1 MILTSI
7 SSRKQQMSTS
17 RNELPVLEGMK
28 GSLVREPPRNRE
40 DEIRLSLM
48 GLAALF
54 SYLGFW
60 RSFSPIDFVAIA
72 ATLVGGYPVFVETFH
87 SLRHRS
93 INMEVSMTV
102 AIVAS
107 LLVGQFTASVV
118 VTFFVLLSEF
128 IEAYAV
134 DKGRAT
140 IVKLERSI
148 PRRALVRRDG
158 REIETAVESIQPGET
173 VIVRDGERIPVDGNL
188 VKGSGF
194 VNQSAITGEAIA
206 VEKLVGSRVFAGSV
220 DQSGVFEV
228 RTEKVGNETVFGQI
242 IKLVEEAESRKAPI
256 QRISDKLAAWLVEFT
271 IVFAVITFVVTRNLI
286 STISVIVVAGACG
299 VAAGTPLAI
308 VAVMGGLAKKGV
320 IVKGGVYVQ
329 EMSKVDTVVIDK
341 TGTLTLGDPEVT
353 DVVGLDGCSEKQVL
367 TYASAAERFSKHPL
381 AHAIMAKAQK
391 LGVSSDSGV
400 SSDYMAGKGIVSWYD
415 GEQVLVGNSVLM
427 NEQHIALS
435 NDVDATITSK
445 VSEGKTTVLV
455 AHAGRICGV
464 IGISDKIRNESREAV
479 KELGRMCLS
488 TIMLTGDN
496 KVASRSVG
504 EQVGIDEVHAELLPA
519 DQGAY
524 IEQPSGSA
532 RRLGMVGD
540 GVNDAPALALANVGV
555 GMGAGTDI
563 AIEEADIV
571 LMTNDL
577 GRIPTIVKAS
587 KQAYG
592 VIMQNFYG
600 TLIVDGI
607 GLGLAFEGLLNP
619 LFATGI
625 HVVSELVFILN
636 SARLI
641 R

>member
-1 MILTSI
+1 
-7 SSRKQQMSTS
+7 MSTP
-17 RNELPVLEGMK
+17 RNELPVLGGMRD
-28 GSLVREPPRNRE
+28 SHISEPSKNRE
-40 DEIRLSLM
+40 DEIRLFLM
-48 GLAALF
+48 GVAALF

-60 RSFSPIDFVAIA
+60 RGFILIDVVAIG
-72 ATLVGGYPVFVETFH
+72 ATFIGGYPVFMETFH

-107 LLVGQFTASVV
+107 LLVGQFTAAVV

-140 IVKLERSI
+140 IVKLEKSI
-148 PRRALVRRDG
+148 PRRALVRRNG
-158 REIETAVESIQPGET
+158 KEVETDVETIQTSET
-173 VIVRDGERIPVDGNL
+173 VIVRDGERIPVDGAL

-194 VNQSAITGEAIA
+194 VNQSAITGEAVA

-242 IKLVEEAESRKAPI
+242 IRLVEEAESRKAPI

-353 DVVGLDGCSEKQVL
+353 DVVGLNGCSEEQVL
-367 TYASAAERFSKHPL
+367 TYAAAAERFSKHPL
-381 AHAIMAKAQK
+381 AHAITAKAQS
-391 LGVSSDSGV
+391 LGVSSESNA

-427 NEQHIALS
+427 NEQHVPLS

-455 AHAGRICGV
+455 AHGGRICGV
-464 IGISDKIRNESREAV
+464 IGISDKVRNESREAV
-479 KELGRMCLS
+479 LELGRMGLS

-496 KVASRSVG
+496 KVASKSVG

-519 DQGAY
+519 DKVSY
-524 IEQPSGSA
+524 IEQLSGSG
-532 RRLGMVGD
+532 RRIVMVGD

-619 LFATGI
+619 LLAAGI

>member
-1 MILTSI
+1 
-7 SSRKQQMSTS
+7 MSTP
-17 RNELPVLEGMK
+17 RNELPVLGGMR
-28 GSLVREPPRNRE
+28 GSHISEPARNRE
-40 DEIRLSLM
+40 DEIRLFLM
-48 GLAALF
+48 G
-54 SYLGFW
+54 
-60 RSFSPIDFVAIA
+60 
-72 ATLVGGYPVFVETFH
+72 FH

-107 LLVGQFTASVV
+107 LLVGQFTAAVV

-140 IVKLERSI
+140 IVKLEKSI
-148 PRRALVRRDG
+148 PRRALVRRNGKEVEADV
-158 REIETAVESIQPGET
+158 ETIQPGET
-173 VIVRDGERIPVDGNL
+173 VIVRDGERIPVDGAL

-206 VEKLVGSRVFAGSV
+206 VEKMAGSRVFAGSV
-220 DQSGVFEV
+220 DESGIFEV
-228 RTEKVGNETVFGQI
+228 QTEKVGTETVFGQI
-242 IKLVEEAESRKAPI
+242 IKLVEGAESRKAPI

-271 IVFAVITFVVTRNLI
+271 IIFAVITFLVTRNLI

-308 VAVMGGLAKKGV
+308 VAVMGGLAKRGV

-341 TGTLTLGDPEVT
+341 TGTLTFGDPEVT
-353 DVVGLDGCSEKQVL
+353 DVVGLHGCSREQVL
-367 TYASAAERFSKHPL
+367 TYASAAEKFSKHPL
-381 AHAIMAKAQK
+381 AHAIVAKAQA
-391 LGVSSDSGV
+391 LGVNSGSTS

-415 GEQVLVGNSVLM
+415 GEQVIVGNSVLM

-435 NDVDATITSK
+435 NDVDTTVTSK

-455 AHAGRICGV
+455 AHGGRICGV

-479 KELGRMCLS
+479 RELGKMGLS

-496 KVASRSVG
+496 QVASKTVG

-519 DQGAY
+519 DKVSY
-524 IEQPSGSA
+524 IEQLSASG
-532 RRLGMVGD
+532 RRIAMVGD
-540 GVNDAPALALANVGV
+540 GVNDAPALALANVGI

-577 GRIPTIVKAS
+577 GRIPLIVKVS

-607 GLGLAFEGLLNP
+607 GLGLAFQGLLNP
-619 LFATGI
+619 LFAAGI